1 MLKES
6 ITYPMNAIQWETYEE
21 WNQDRTMTEYN
32 TTVAV
37 DMPHEKVGADVIAA
51 ACQQVLDS
59 QRYLHAHLVETTG
72 EIQICEDWE
81 MPNLVRRYTMTDA
94 TWDQDKEKMIH
105 PFDLF
110 HEPSVRLHVV
120 DTETRTILIVETHHL
135 LFDGISHKA
144 VWSACEDVLCGK
156 KPYQQD
162 DLAAHFNRREIAAYD
177 SEPYRRAQSYY
188 QNYFGHGCFTDICRE
203 DCSPWGK
210 TLVARPHFPAS
221 VIDEGCQRLGVSFAV
236 IFNAAYALALGEMA
250 GEKESVAFYN
260 VSHGRD
266 RHLNNRVYGNFL
278 SCLPVVID
286 IRPEQTIGE
295 LIAKTKLQMF
305 TSMRNK
311 VYPLYHLLRDL
322 DLEDIGTEMSPQGA
336 YIYEFFHVYGTEYP
350 SYHIETNLSLQH
362 LSTCVLIRDKEYEV
376 ALDGSSALYDQGQID
391 ELSQLTGELALRL
404 VGDQEETL
412 SNIIP
417 LKS

>member
-1 MLKES
+1 MMKES

-21 WNQDRTMTEYN
+21 WNQDRAMTEYN
-32 TTVAV
+32 TTVAS
-37 DMPHEKVGADVIAA
+37 DLPREKVSADVLSA

-59 QRYLHAHLVETTG
+59 QRYLHAHLVETDG
-72 EIQICEDWE
+72 EVRICEDWA
-81 MPNLVRRYTMTDA
+81 MQNLVRRYTMTDVA
-94 TWDQDKEKMIH
+94 WDKGKEELIQ

-120 DTETRTILIVETHHL
+120 DTETRTILVVETHHL

-144 VWSACEDVLCGK
+144 VWSAIEDVLCGK
-156 KPYQQD
+156 EPYQQD
-162 DLAAHFNRREIAAYD
+162 DLAANFNRREIAAYD

-188 QNYFGHGCFTDICRE
+188 QDNFGHGNFTDICRE
-203 DCSPWGK
+203 DCSAWGK

-221 VIDEGCQRLGVSFAV
+221 VIDEGCKRLGVSFAV
-236 IFNAAYALALGEMA
+236 VFNAAYALALGEMA

-260 VSHGRD
+260 ISHGRD
-266 RHLNNRVYGNFL
+266 RHLNNLVYGNFL
-278 SCLPVVID
+278 SCLPIIID
-286 IRPEQTIGE
+286 IRSEQTIGE

-311 VYPLYHLLRDL
+311 VYPLHHLLRDL
-322 DLEDIGTEMSPQGA
+322 DLEDVGTEMSPQGA
-336 YIYEFFHVYGTEYP
+336 YIYEYFHVDGTEYP
-350 SYHIETNLSLQH
+350 TYHIETNLSLQH

-376 ALDGSSALYDQGQID
+376 ALDGSDGLYTQAQID
-391 ELSQLTGELALRL
+391 QLSQLTGEIALQL
-404 VGDQEETL
+404 VGDQKETL

-417 LKS
+417 KNK